1 MAIQIIAGA
10 SLEQLATDLAIKIRD
25 QERNIFQ
32 PVHIVTQTE
41 GMNNWLKI
49 NLASKNGIAANIRF
63 LKPNE
68 LISKLYYSLGA
79 TYKPVLSAEEQQWIL
94 FKVLNEKKFIESF
107 PKVSRYYTGDVENKA
122 AKRMSLARKIADL
135 FDQYQIYRTDI
146 ISKWNKNE
154 LYFSGNENETWQQYL
169 WISSRNLL
177 HDHFPD
183 KLDISNFIQ
192 EQAKDAMK
200 MRKLQADIPVIY
212 FFGISLITEFH
223 LNILRRISGEIDI
236 KFFILNPALSD
247 YWFDDLSEKKLVFYR
262 KTGKVMPTEEATGN
276 ALLLLWGRV
285 IQDSFSLLFKD
296 DDIINN
302 YSEIPKADSL
312 PLTLLSKVQDSINQY
327 YNLNNELNVS
337 DLQDGSIVINSCY
350 NPVREVQVLY
360 NYLVKL
366 FLENGGGL
374 STRDILVMV
383 SDIDLYAAYVQS
395 VFDNAPYKFHYTIAD
410 EHYALRDSISS
421 ALQAILKID
430 EENFDA
436 ELLLRLLDYS
446 SVRQKFNISNVALL
460 RRIIKSANIRFGIH
474 GNIIDDT
481 RFVSWKYGAKKIMFG
496 ACMFSNAEFS
506 FANESFYPVN
516 EVEGYD
522 AFEVIKFISFIE
534 ALIASIEK
542 RKQNRSISEWVK
554 YVDEILHDF
563 VCDKEENNDEDYL
576 VLMKE
581 LENYNLLSEAFNENI
596 AYSIFVEDLLK
607 HIDQKSQHVTYAQHG
622 ITFCSF
628 IPMRSIPFKVI
639 ALLGMDNDK
648 FPRRNN
654 ELSFN
659 LMSVKPRRGDRS
671 VKDNDNHLFLETL
684 LSAGE
689 NLYISYS
696 GQSVKDNSPIPP
708 AIVVDELLDYIQSAM
723 TEDVDVKKQLIQLQP
738 LHNYSGK
745 YNREDDKLYNFLL
758 TSKEQKDFRYP
769 IVREVEFDFS
779 EIDIQHFE
787 RFLSNPVKGY
797 FNRVLGIYYNDE
809 EVLAETTEKFE
820 LNKLE
825 QSQTKNKLLRC
836 DNDLIEQFVDSEL
849 KKGHLPLK
857 NMASA
862 SVMYIQSEIKDTKE
876 IFESLVE
883 NKQPRTAEIDLRIDD
898 TILKGRIDGMYDDQL
913 IITSFSSKENKYL
926 FRGFLHY
933 LLLTASGESI
943 TLYFI
948 SREQGMHQ
956 AQKLKREDAIEKLSA
971 FITFYKHHHTNFSPF
986 FFEFESDPGKVKAYD
1001 FKSFTKQVVKIF
1013 ADDHHRCYNEYAN
1026 SAYRKGLYDLE
1037 ESLTEF
1043 QAAAELMLLPLQHFY
1058 PTYNFKKK

>member
-1 MAIQIIAGA
+1 MAIEIIAGA
-10 SLEQLATDLAIKIRD
+10 SLQQLATDLAIKIKD

-32 PVHIVTQTE
+32 PVYIVTQTE

-49 NLASKNGIAANIRF
+49 SLASKNGIAANIRF

-79 TYKPVLSAEEQQWIL
+79 TYKPVLSADEQQWIL
-94 FKVLNEKKFIESF
+94 FKVLNERKFIESY

-154 LYFSGNENETWQQYL
+154 LYFDGNENEEWQQHL
-169 WISSRNLL
+169 WMSSRNLL
-177 HDHFPD
+177 QDRFPD
-183 KLDISNFIQ
+183 KTDISGFIE
-192 EQAKDAMK
+192 EQAKDPVK
-200 MRKLQADIPVIY
+200 MRKLEAGFPVIY
-212 FFGISLITEFH
+212 FFGISLITEYH
-223 LNILRRISGEIDI
+223 LNILRRISRQIDI
-236 KFFILNPALSD
+236 KFLILNPALSD
-247 YWFDDLSEKKLVFYR
+247 YWFDDLSEKKLAFYR
-262 KTGKVMPTEEATGN
+262 KTGKVMPTEETTGN
-276 ALLLLWGRV
+276 SLLLLWGKV

-302 YSEIPKADSL
+302 YSEISKRESL
-312 PLTLLSKVQDSINQY
+312 PLTLLSKVQHSVNQY
-327 YNLNNELNVS
+327 YNLSNELS
-337 DLQDGSIVINSCY
+337 ATDLQDGSIVINSCY

-366 FLENGGGL
+366 FLENEGNL
-374 STRDILVMV
+374 SSRDILVMV
-383 SDIDLYAAYVQS
+383 SNIDLYAAYVQS

-410 EHYALRDSISS
+410 EHYSLRDSISS

-436 ELLLRLLDYS
+436 ELVLRLLDYS
-446 SVRQKFNISNVALL
+446 SVRQKFNISSVALI
-460 RRIIKSANIRFGIH
+460 RRIIKSANIRFGIY
-474 GNIIDDT
+474 GSKIDDT
-481 RFVSWKYGAKKIMFG
+481 RFVSWNYGAKKIMFG
-496 ACMFSNAEFS
+496 ICMFSDTEFS
-506 FANESFYPVN
+506 RGDESFYPIN
-516 EVEGYD
+516 EVEGFD
-522 AFEVIKFISFIE
+522 AFEVVRFISLVE
-534 ALIASIEK
+534 ALIVSIEK

-563 VCDKEENNDEDYL
+563 VCDKEENNDDDYL
-576 VLMKE
+576 VLIKE
-581 LENYNLLSEAFNENI
+581 LENYNLVSDAFNEAIN
-596 AYSIFVEDLLK
+596 YDIFVDELLK
-607 HIDQKSQHVTYAQHG
+607 QIDQKTQHVSYAQHG

-654 ELSFN
+654 DLSFN
-659 LMSVKPRRGDRS
+659 LMSEKPRRGDRS

-689 NLYISYS
+689 KLYISYS

-708 AIVVDELLDYIQSAM
+708 SIVVDELLDYIQSSM
-723 TEDVDVKKQLIQLQP
+723 NEEVDVKKQLVHLQP

-745 YNREDDKLYNFLL
+745 YNRENENLYNFLL
-758 TSKEQKDFRYP
+758 TGKQPKDFSYP
-769 IVREVEFDFS
+769 IVRELEFDFS
-779 EIDIQHFE
+779 EIDIQQFE

-797 FNRVLGIYYNDE
+797 FNKALGIYYSDE

-825 QSQTKNKLLRC
+825 QSQTKNKLLH
-836 DNDLIEQFVDSEL
+836 NANTSVEEFVAAEL

-862 SVMYIQSEIKDTKE
+862 TVIHILSEITDTRE
-876 IFESLVE
+876 IFQSLTE
-883 NKQPRTAEIDLRIDD
+883 NKVMRTVEIELKIDD
-898 TILKGRIDGMYDDQL
+898 SLLKGKIDGIYEDQL
-913 IITSFSSKENKYL
+913 IITSFSSSENKYL
-926 FRGFLHY
+926 FKGYLYY
-933 LLLTASGESI
+933 LLLTAAGESVKPI
-943 TLYFI
+943 FI
-948 SREQGMHQ
+948 SKKQGMHH
-956 AQKLKREDAIEKLSA
+956 AQQLEREDAITKLSA
-971 FITFYKHHHTNFSPF
+971 FIRFYKHHHEHFNPF
-986 FFEFESDPGKVKAYD
+986 FFELESDPATVQAYD
-1001 FKSFTKQVVKIF
+1001 PKGFSKQVLKIF
-1013 ADDHHRCYNEYAN
+1013 TDDHHPCYNDYAN
-1026 SAYRKGLYDLE
+1026 SAYRKGLYEME
-1037 ESLTEF
+1037 ETLTDF
-1043 QAAAELMLLPLQHFY
+1043 QAAAELMLFPLQSFY